1 MKVIDLTLEITPNIR
16 TFPGSPQ
23 PAFIPWSK
31 FDTHRYFFE
40 VMFLSTHTGTH
51 IDAPCHFIPNS
62 TSIDELTINRFV
74 CQAILLKIPKKADE
88 TITYEDVI
96 NYKIKENDTVV
107 FFTEWGKKINED
119 NYMSNNPGLSPDA
132 AEYLVNKKVNGV
144 AIDGPSIDR
153 GVDTNFPTHN
163 ILLSNNILVIEN
175 LCNLEKLNNQLP
187 FTLVIAPLKLV
198 GASGSPVRAIAI
210 EEKEIK

>member
-23 PAFIPWSK
+23 PAFIQWSK
-31 FDTHRYFFE
+31 FDTHGYFSE
-40 VMFLSTHTGTH
+40 IMFLSTHTGTH

-62 TSIDELTINRFV
+62 ASIDDLRINRFV

-88 TITYEDVI
+88 TITYEDII
-96 NYKIKENDTVV
+96 NYKIKEKDTIV
-107 FFTEWGKKINED
+107 FVTEWEKKIKEN

-144 AIDGPSIDR
+144 AIDGPNIDR
-153 GVDTNFPTHN
+153 GLDANFPTHH
-163 ILLSNNILVIEN
+163 ILLSNNILIIEN
-175 LCNLEKLNNQLP
+175 LCNLEKLNCQLP

-210 EEKEIK
+210 EEKN